1 MIARTAIVAAATAAL
16 VALWGA
22 PLHAGA
28 DDGVAATG
36 ALWVE
41 LTPERELPGSIPD
54 ATWVRPAAAS
64 LVEIEAPAGAP
75 LTVWRVEVDSG
86 GRPTAHVEQ
95 LLEPLGGGRHL
106 LWIPPSPRAY
116 LAIAAGARPV
126 RVWALERSTND
137 AVVRPIERRL
147 WRWAA
152 TPEEPLPDLPDHPG
166 LADLRTRLEADLE
179 ALEATPAKA
188 STETTARLRRTLLL
202 GRLAWLDPGAPTMSL
217 GRRPA
222 RGETH
227 ALGDGILLDLEVG
240 GPSLL
245 VVDARARAMATP
257 PPTPVPYDLVLQ
269 GRDGDPRARL
279 PTGSLVAPADEPERR
294 SARRRL
300 RFLAPPGLHEWAVLA
315 RGTAVDLTARVYR
328 ARPYFPSLPD
338 RARLRRLE
346 RTAGPSA
353 IPARG
358 TDGPEAAQLALIEGR
373 YTEAQTFAAEV
384 LAEDPAAPAALIV
397 LARAQSRVPP
407 IEGLIPAALPVLEG
421 AVLDGD
427 RAGIAVAG
435 EDLREAAREAWL
447 HATAYVTRGV
457 KAPEPREELV
467 QALPVLHPQTEPD
480 ADGRLQPGVFRFL
493 PAGEEVELDPGV
505 STLDPARWTVVHALG
520 LNMAG
525 KRAVVSL
532 RIDDEPPLRVLLDS
546 QVTPFRLA
554 LAPGL
559 HRITLGRP
567 DGAGDRIA
575 VGVDLPTRAP
585 ASGPWGEDHPHVR
598 SLKATPLAPDAT
610 SGAFAL
616 PDSAGTSH
624 LRVEAWWTDDG
635 PQDLVLESAEGERRF
650 QILPTDAPPALQTSD
665 RCDRPGERLSSG
677 SAAIDLTIAA
687 GWVRVRRV
695 AGEGPLWVRISI
707 RAPRPHPV
715 ETADRTDLVTP
726 ADALPAEG
734 DLRRLSRA
742 VAETEDPVEA
752 AAARAAR
759 AELLLGLGLP
769 AYARRDIEQIRS
781 DGGATAGLER
791 LTSSA
796 RSIGGPH
803 GTRVHTPPD
812 GPVLPLDLPASLG
825 PGAAAWLD
833 ALPEDDAAR
842 LVASGDLRAALEV
855 SHHPA
860 AIHMALARRSLDEA
874 ARSPQAAIQALLH
887 ASAARATVE
896 DPDAARIAQRASD
909 ATRPD
914 HLGTAEESP
923 DRVLLGGP
931 SPSPDPLA
939 DPARWA
945 RWTMLGAP
953 LPHVDQVLASGTRWV
968 VRPGEDAPAELILH
982 AHCDDLRPPLP
993 GAPEACHVELQVGE
1007 QASVSWTLPR
1017 GRVVRRTVAVD
1028 PGSTLALSLAP
1039 EGHARYLALALTG
1052 DADPW
1057 RVADR
1062 RAWFH
1067 VARPGDPVRYQVTG
1081 PTRLVLDAAPQAGTG
1096 PISLALLDGDEPL
1109 LGLDWAEVARA
1120 MVTDQ
1125 GIAYGPV
1132 KTASVNLFGE
1142 GPRTLVVTAEGAP
1155 VAVRVTHRVPSE
1167 IVLPPPP
1174 VGVEVPTG
1182 DLALRDAVRARV
1194 PALVGDRALRLPRPS
1209 PAGTLDA
1216 SVSFWDR
1223 WSADLELSDERYQ
1236 YVQVA
1241 ALHRL
1246 GLGGKRD
1253 SWFYGGVLARIGF
1266 TAGPSF
1272 GLALGTFHRIR
1283 PIGLRVNGRALGLI
1297 QRTDRG
1303 TFGSLALRARLD
1315 RPTRLAPDLT
1325 LVPSLRIRGYVQPQ
1339 LELQWFARRLD
1350 MELASSYR
1358 RAHPFGLGLGADLV
1372 WRPWADGAWLL
1383 SMEAMGNPEL
1393 TSLDN
1398 AGGHVELR
1406 LHPRPFGV
1414 AARFHVSHRFADDWR
1429 PEGWWRTEVSL
1440 GAWADMGPP
1449 DLWIRPELRLSY
1461 LLDPARLEASV
1472 GLAITP
1478 GRRAATH
1485 FSPADLVFED
1495 LRGPMAVDG
1504 RWTR

>member
-1 MIARTAIVAAATAAL
+1 MATVL
-16 VALWGA
+16 VAFWGA
-22 PLHAGA
+22 PVHARADAGA
-28 DDGVAATG
+28 AATG

-54 ATWVRPAAAS
+54 ATWVRPAAAA
-64 LVEIEAPAGAP
+64 LVEIQAPAGVP
-75 LTVWRVEVDSG
+75 LTVWRVEVDPEGLPS
-86 GRPTAHVEQ
+86 AHVEQ

-116 LAIAAGARPV
+116 LAIAAGSRPV
-126 RVWALERSTND
+126 RVWALESSSHAA
-137 AVVRPIERRL
+137 AVHPIERRL

-152 TPEEPLPDLPDHPG
+152 KPDEPLPDLPHHPG
-166 LADLRTRLEADLE
+166 LADLRARLEGELKAP
-179 ALEATPAKA
+179 EATPAKA
-188 STETTARLRRTLLL
+188 ATETTARLRHTLLL
-202 GRLAWLDPGAPTMSL
+202 GRLAWLDLGAPTMSL

-222 RGETH
+222 RGQSQ
-227 ALGDGILLDLEVG
+227 ALGEGTPLDLEVV
-240 GPSLL
+240 GPALL
-245 VVDARARAMATP
+245 VLDGRARAMARP
-257 PPTPVPYDLVLQ
+257 PPTPVPYDLVL
-269 GRDGDPRARL
+269 RDGDGAFLARL
-279 PTGSLVAPADEPERR
+279 PTGSLVAPADEPGRQ

-300 RFLAPPGLHEWAVLA
+300 RFLAPPGLHEWEAHA
-315 RGTAVDLTARVYR
+315 RGAAVDLTARVYR
-328 ARPYFPSLPD
+328 ARPRFPSLPD
-338 RARLRRLE
+338 RVRLRRLE
-346 RTAGPSA
+346 RIAGQSA

-358 TDGPEAAQLALIEGR
+358 TDGLEAARLALIDGR
-373 YTEAQTFAAEV
+373 YTEAQTLAAEA
-384 LAEDPAAPAALIV
+384 LAEEPGDPAALIL

-407 IEGLIPAALPVLEG
+407 IEGLTPAALPLLEG
-421 AVLDGD
+421 TLHEGD
-427 RAGIAVAG
+427 RAGLVAAG
-435 EDLREAAREAWL
+435 DDLREAAREAWL

-467 QALPVLHPQTEPD
+467 QALPALHPQTEPD

-493 PAGEEVELDPGV
+493 PAGEAVELDPGV
-505 STLDPARWTVVHALG
+505 TTRDPARWTVVHAVG
-520 LNMAG
+520 LNLAG
-525 KRAVVSL
+525 KPAVVSL

-546 QVTPFRLA
+546 QVTAFRLA

-559 HRITLGRP
+559 HRITLERP

-598 SLKATPLAPDAT
+598 SFEATPVAPDAT

-616 PDSAGTSH
+616 PDPAGTSH
-624 LRVEAWWTDDG
+624 LRVEAWWTGDG
-635 PQDLVLESAEGERRF
+635 PQDLVLESAEGDRRIR
-650 QILPTDAPPALQTSD
+650 ILPTAAPPALQTSD
-665 RCDRPGERLSSG
+665 RCDRPGVRLSSG

-687 GWVRVRRV
+687 GWVRIRRI
-695 AGEGPLWVRISI
+695 AGEGPLWIRISI

-715 ETADRTDLVTP
+715 ETADRTDLVPP

-742 VAETEDPVEA
+742 VAATEDPVEA

-769 AYARRDIEQIRS
+769 SYARRDIEQIRA

-791 LTSSA
+791 LASAA

-803 GTRVHTPPD
+803 GTRVHTAPD
-812 GPVLPLDLPASLG
+812 GPVLPLDLPASPG

-833 ALPEDDAAR
+833 ALPEGDAAR
-842 LVASGDLRAALEV
+842 LVASGDLRAALGV
-855 SHHPA
+855 SPHSA

-896 DPDAARIAQRASD
+896 DPDSARIAQRASD

-931 SPSPDPLA
+931 RPSPDPLA

-968 VRPGEDAPAELILH
+968 VRPGDDAPAELILH
-982 AHCDDLRPPLP
+982 AHCDDLRPPPP
-993 GAPEACHVELQVGE
+993 GAPEVCHAELQVGE

-1017 GRVVRRTVAVD
+1017 GRVVRRTVSVD
-1028 PGSTLALSLAP
+1028 PDSTLALSLAP
-1039 EGHARYLALALTG
+1039 EGHARYLALALTDDTG
-1052 DADPW
+1052 PW

-1067 VARPGDPVRYQVTG
+1067 VARPEDPVRYQVTG

-1096 PISLALLDGDEPL
+1096 PISLALIDGDEPL
-1109 LGLDWAEVARA
+1109 LDLDWGEVPRA
-1120 MVTDQ
+1120 MKTDQ

-1132 KTASVNLFGE
+1132 QTASVNLFGE

-1167 IVLPPPP
+1167 VVLPPPP
-1174 VGVEVPTG
+1174 VGVEVPTA
-1182 DLALRDAVRARV
+1182 DPTLQEAARARV
-1194 PALVGDRALRLPRPS
+1194 PALVSDRALRLPRPS

-1236 YVQVA
+1236 YVQIA

-1253 SWFYGGVLARIGF
+1253 SWFYGGGLARIGF

-1272 GLALGTFHRIR
+1272 GLALGTFHRIPR
-1283 PIGLRVNGRALGLI
+1283 VGLRINGRALGLI
-1297 QRTDRG
+1297 QHTDQG
-1303 TFGSLALRARLD
+1303 TFGSLAMRARLD

-1325 LVPSLRIRGYVQPQ
+1325 LVPHLRLRGYLQPQ

-1372 WRPWADGAWLL
+1372 WRPWADGTWLF
-1383 SMEAMGNPEL
+1383 SVGAMGNPGL

-1429 PEGWWRTEVSL
+1429 PEGWWRAEVSL

-1449 DLWIRPELRLSY
+1449 DLWLRPELRLSY
-1461 LLDPARLEASV
+1461 LLDPARLEATF
-1472 GLAITP
+1472 GLSITP
-1478 GRRAATH
+1478 GRRAAVH
-1485 FSPADLVFED
+1485 FSPPDLLFEE
-1495 LRGPMAVDG
+1495 LREPVAIDG
-1504 RWTR
+1504 RWLR